1 MWFVHHMAKV
11 GPIYNLTTIEYNAL
25 IFLQFDTTYPVIEG
39 EMLIWHTICINYC

>member
-1 MWFVHHMAKV
+1 MGFHHMARV
-11 GPIYNLTTIEYNAL
+11 DAIYSLTTLKYNAL